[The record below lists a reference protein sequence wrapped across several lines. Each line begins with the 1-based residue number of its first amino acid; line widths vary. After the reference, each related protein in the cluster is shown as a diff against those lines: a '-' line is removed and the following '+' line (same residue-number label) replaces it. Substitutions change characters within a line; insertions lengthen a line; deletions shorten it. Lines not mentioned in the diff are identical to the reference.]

1 MRFSR
6 CYLEITN
13 RCNLACSFC
22 PKTKRPARTINPA
35 EFRHLTEKLRPYTDY
50 LYLHVL
56 GEPLLHPQ
64 LGEILDICRELLFR
78 VVITTNGTLLP
89 AQETMLLSSP
99 ALYKIN
105 VSLHSFEANAPGDF
119 RAYLSGCFSFAKK
132 AGDAGK
138 LVDLRLWNLDGK
150 TTRGQ
155 NAQNDVILETLA
167 SFFPRPWVQNTWGF
181 RLCDRVFVHYAEK
194 FDWPD
199 LSLEEQSDCGTC
211 RALRDQIA
219 VLSDGTV
226 VPCCLDHEGDIA
238 LGNLFSQN
246 LPEIL
251 DDTPA
256 KLLLSGFFA
265 QKLSHPLCRRCGYA
279 KRFR

>member
-35 EFRHLTEKLRPYTDY
+35 EFRHLAEKLRPYTDY

-64 LGEILDICRELLFR
+64 LVEILDICRELLFR

-89 AQETMLLSSP
+89 AQEPMLLSSP

-119 RAYLSGCFSFAKK
+119 GSYLSGCFSFAKK
-132 AGDAGK
+132 AGEAGK
-138 LVDLRLWNLDGK
+138 LVDLRLWNLDGE

-199 LSLEEQSDCGTC
+199 LALEERSDCGTC
-211 RALRDQIA
+211 RALKDQIA
-219 VLSDGTV
+219 VLCDGTV

-256 KLLLSGFFA
+256 KSLLSGFSA
-265 QKLSHPLCRRCGYA
+265 RKLSHPLCRRCGYA

>member
-22 PKTKRPARTINPA
+22 PKTKRPARTLSPA
-35 EFRHLTEKLRPYTDY
+35 EFRHLAEKLRPYTDY

-56 GEPLLHPQ
+56 GEPLLHPE
-64 LGEILDICRELLFR
+64 LNEILDICRELLFR
-78 VVITTNGTLLP
+78 VVITTNGTLFP

-119 RAYLSGCFSFAKK
+119 GAYLSGCFSFAKK

-138 LVDLRLWNLDGK
+138 LVDLRLWNLDGE

-199 LSLEEQSDCGTC
+199 LALEERSDCGSC
-211 RALRDQIA
+211 RALKDQIA
-219 VLSDGTV
+219 VLCDGTV

-246 LPEIL
+246 FPEIL

-256 KLLLSGFFA
+256 KTLLSGFSA
-265 QKLSHPLCRRCGYA
+265 RKLSHPLCRRCGYA

>member
-13 RCNLACSFC
+13 RCNLSCSFC
-22 PKTKRPARTINPA
+22 PKTKRPARTLNPA
-35 EFRHLTEKLRPYTDY
+35 EFRQLAEKIRPYTDY

-56 GEPLLHPQ
+56 GEPLMHPQ
-64 LGEILDICRELLFR
+64 LEGLLDICRELLFR

-132 AGDAGK
+132 AGEAGT
-138 LVDLRLWNLDGK
+138 LVDLRLWNLDGE

-155 NAQNDVILETLA
+155 NAQNDSILEALEA
-167 SFFPRPWVQNTWGF
+167 VFPQPWVRNTWGF

-199 LSLEEQSDCGTC
+199 LSLEEQSACGTC

-226 VPCCLDHEGDIA
+226 VPCCLDHEGDIP

-246 LPEIL
+246 FPEIL

-256 KLLLSGFFA
+256 KSLLSGFSA
-265 QKLSHPLCRRCGYA
+265 RKLSHPLCRRCGYA

>member
-13 RCNLACSFC
+13 RCNLSCSFC
-22 PKTKRPARTINPA
+22 PKTKRPARTLNPA
-35 EFRHLTEKLRPYTDY
+35 EFRQLAENIRPYTDY

-56 GEPLLHPQ
+56 GEPLMHPELETL
-64 LGEILDICRELLFR
+64 LGICGELNFR

-89 AQETMLLSSP
+89 AQETVLLSSP

-138 LVDLRLWNLDGK
+138 LVDLRLWNLDGE

-199 LSLEEQSDCGTC
+199 LALKERSDCGTC
-211 RALRDQIA
+211 RALKDQIA

-256 KLLLSGFFA
+256 KSLLSGFSA
-265 QKLSHPLCRRCGYA
+265 RKLSHPLCRRCGYA

>member
-13 RCNLACSFC
+13 RCNLSCSFC
-22 PKTKRPARTINPA
+22 PKTSRSPRTLSPA
-35 EFRHLTEKLRPYTDY
+35 EFRLLAEKIRPYTDY

-56 GEPLLHPQ
+56 GEPLMHPELETL
-64 LGEILDICRELLFR
+64 LGICGELNFR

-89 AQETMLLSSP
+89 AQETVLLSSP

-132 AGDAGK
+132 AGEAGK
-138 LVDLRLWNLDGK
+138 LVDLRLWNLDGE

-167 SFFPRPWVQNTWGF
+167 SFFPRPWVRNTWGF

-199 LSLEEQSDCGTC
+199 LALEERSDCGTC
-211 RALRDQIA
+211 RALKDQIA

-226 VPCCLDHEGDIA
+226 VPCCLDHEGDIP
-238 LGNLFSQN
+238 LGNLFLQD

-256 KLLLSGFFA
+256 KSLLSGFSA
-265 QKLSHPLCRRCGYA
+265 RKLSHPLCRRCGYA

>member
-13 RCNLACSFC
+13 RCNLSCSFC
-22 PKTKRPARTINPA
+22 PKTKRPARTLNPA
-35 EFRHLTEKLRPYTDY
+35 EFRQLAENIRPYTDY

-56 GEPLLHPQ
+56 GEPLMHPELETL
-64 LGEILDICRELLFR
+64 LGICGELNFR

-89 AQETMLLSSP
+89 AQETVLLSSP

-138 LVDLRLWNLDGK
+138 LVDLRLWNLDGE

-199 LSLEEQSDCGTC
+199 LALEERSDCGTC
-211 RALRDQIA
+211 RALKDQIA

-256 KLLLSGFFA
+256 KTLLSGFSA
-265 QKLSHPLCRRCGYA
+265 RKLSHPLCRRCGYA

>member
-13 RCNLACSFC
+13 RCNLSCSFC

-35 EFRHLTEKLRPYTDY
+35 EFRHLAEKLRPYTDY

-89 AQETMLLSSP
+89 AQETVLLSSP

-119 RAYLSGCFSFAKK
+119 GAYLSGCFSFAKK
-132 AGDAGK
+132 AGEAGK
-138 LVDLRLWNLDGK
+138 LVDLRLWNLDGE

-155 NAQNDVILETLA
+155 NAQNDVILETLT

-199 LSLEEQSDCGTC
+199 LALEERSDCGTC
-211 RALRDQIA
+211 RALKDQIA
-219 VLSDGTV
+219 VLCDGTV

-256 KLLLSGFFA
+256 KSLLSGFSA
-265 QKLSHPLCRRCGYA
+265 RRLSHPLCRRCGYA

>member
-13 RCNLACSFC
+13 RCNLSCSFC
-22 PKTKRPARTINPA
+22 PKTSRSPRTLSPA
-35 EFRHLTEKLRPYTDY
+35 EFRLLAEKIRPYTDY

-56 GEPLLHPQ
+56 GEPLMHPELETL
-64 LGEILDICRELLFR
+64 LGICGELNFR

-89 AQETMLLSSP
+89 AQETVLLSSP

-138 LVDLRLWNLDGK
+138 LVDLRLWNLDGE

-211 RALRDQIA
+211 RALKDQIA

-226 VPCCLDHEGDIA
+226 VPCCLDHEGDIP

-256 KLLLSGFFA
+256 KTLLSGFSA
-265 QKLSHPLCRRCGYA
+265 RKLSHPLCRRCGYA
-279 KRFR
+279 KRFC

>member
-22 PKTKRPARTINPA
+22 PKTKRPARALTAA
-35 EFRHLTEKLRPYTDY
+35 EFRLLAEKIRPYTDY

-64 LGEILDICRELLFR
+64 LEALLDICRALGFR

-89 AQETMLLSSP
+89 VQQAALLSAP

-105 VSLHSFEANAPGDF
+105 ISLHSFEANAAGSAD
-119 RAYLSGCFSFAKK
+119 AYLSGCFSFAKL
-132 AGDAGK
+132 AAEAGK
-138 LVDLRLWNLDGK
+138 LVDLRLWNLDGE
-150 TTRGQ
+150 TTRGLHTQ
-155 NAQNDVILETLA
+155 NEAILSQLA
-167 SFFPRPWVQNTWGF
+167 AVFPRPWVKNTWGF

-194 FDWPD
+194 FNWPD
-199 LSLEEQSDCGTC
+199 LALEEQSTCGTC
-211 RALRDQIA
+211 RALKDQLA

-238 LGNLFSQN
+238 LGNLFTQE
-246 LPEIL
+246 LAEIL
-251 DDTPA
+251 ASAPA
-256 KLLLSGFFA
+256 SALRSGFSA
-265 QKLSHPLCRRCGYA
+265 RRLLHPLCRRCGYA
-279 KRFR
+279 RRFR

>member
-13 RCNLACSFC
+13 RCNLSCSFC
-22 PKTKRPARTINPA
+22 PKTKRPARTLSPA
-35 EFRHLTEKLRPYTDY
+35 EFRLLCEKLRPYTDY

-64 LGEILDICRELLFR
+64 LGEILEICRALSFR

-89 AQETMLLSSP
+89 AQETTLLSSP

-105 VSLHSFEANAPGDF
+105 VSLHSFEANAPGNF
-119 RAYLSGCFSFAKK
+119 EAYLSGCFSFAKK
-132 AGDAGK
+132 AGEAGT
-138 LVDLRLWNLDGK
+138 LVDLRLWNLDGE

-155 NAQNDVILETLA
+155 NAQNDAILKTLEA
-167 SFFPRPWVQNTWGF
+167 VFPQPWVKNTWGF
-181 RLCDRVFVHYAEK
+181 RLRERVFVHYAEK
-194 FDWPD
+194 FDWPN
-199 LSLEEQSDCGTC
+199 LSLTEQSAHGTC

-219 VLSDGTV
+219 VLADGTV
-226 VPCCLDHEGDIA
+226 VPCCLDHEGDIP

-251 DDTPA
+251 SDTPA
-256 KLLLSGFFA
+256 KSLLSGFSA
-265 QKLSHPLCRRCGYA
+265 RKLSHPLCRRCGYA

>member
-13 RCNLACSFC
+13 RCNLSCSFC
-22 PKTKRPARTINPA
+22 PKTKRPARTLNPA
-35 EFRHLTEKLRPYTDY
+35 EFRQLAENLRPYTDY

-56 GEPLLHPQ
+56 GEPLMHPELETL
-64 LGEILDICRELLFR
+64 LGICGELNFR

-89 AQETMLLSSP
+89 AQETVLLSSP

-138 LVDLRLWNLDGK
+138 LVDLRLWNLDGE

-181 RLCDRVFVHYAEK
+181 RLCGRVFVHYAEK

-199 LSLEEQSDCGTC
+199 LALEERSDCGTC
-211 RALRDQIA
+211 RALKDQIA

-256 KLLLSGFFA
+256 KTLLSGFSA
-265 QKLSHPLCRRCGYA
+265 RKLSHPLCRRCGYA

>member
-13 RCNLACSFC
+13 RCNLSCSFC
-22 PKTKRPARTINPA
+22 PKTKRPARTLSPA
-35 EFRHLTEKLRPYTDY
+35 EFRQLAEKIRPYTDY

-56 GEPLLHPQ
+56 GEPLMHPELETL
-64 LGEILDICRELLFR
+64 LGICGELNFR

-89 AQETMLLSSP
+89 AQETVLLSSP

-138 LVDLRLWNLDGK
+138 LVDLRLWNLDGE

-155 NAQNDVILETLA
+155 NAQNDVILEALEA
-167 SFFPRPWVQNTWGF
+167 VFPQPWVRNTWGF

-199 LSLEEQSDCGTC
+199 LGAPEGDGAGFCYG
-211 RALRDQIA
+211 LRDQLGI
-219 VLSDGTV
+219 LWDGTV
-226 VPCCLDHEGDIA
+226 VPCCLDHEGDLA
-238 LGNLFSQN
+238 LGNLFEED
-246 LPEIL
+246 LDAIL
-251 DDTPA
+251 ASPRA
-256 KLLLSGFFA
+256 KAIYDGFSKKQA
-265 QKLSHPLCRRCGYA
+265 AEALCRRCGYA
-279 KRFR
+279 AIFQ

>member
-13 RCNLACSFC
+13 RCNLSCSFC
-22 PKTKRPARTINPA
+22 PKTKRPARTLSPA
-35 EFRHLTEKLRPYTDY
+35 EFRLLAEKIRPYTDY

-56 GEPLLHPQ
+56 GEPLMHPELETL
-64 LGEILDICRELLFR
+64 LGICGELNFR

-89 AQETMLLSSP
+89 AQETVLLSSP

-119 RAYLSGCFSFAKK
+119 GAYLSGCFSFAKK
-132 AGDAGK
+132 AGEAGK
-138 LVDLRLWNLDGK
+138 LVDLRLWNLDGE

-211 RALRDQIA
+211 RALKDQIA

-226 VPCCLDHEGDIA
+226 VPCCLDHEGDIP
-238 LGNLFSQN
+238 LGNLFS
-246 LPEIL
+246 
-251 DDTPA
+251 
-256 KLLLSGFFA
+256 
-265 QKLSHPLCRRCGYA
+265 
-279 KRFR
+279 

>member
-22 PKTKRPARTINPA
+22 PKTSRSPRTLSPA
-35 EFRHLTEKLRPYTDY
+35 EFRLLAEKIRPYTDY
-50 LYLHVL
+50 LYLHLL
-56 GEPLLHPQ
+56 GEPLMHPQ
-64 LGEILDICRELLFR
+64 LEGLLDICRDLSFR

-119 RAYLSGCFSFAKK
+119 GAYLSGCFSFAKK
-132 AGDAGK
+132 AGEAGK
-138 LVDLRLWNLDGK
+138 LVDLRLWNLDGE

-199 LSLEEQSDCGTC
+199 LALEERSDCGTC
-211 RALRDQIA
+211 RALKDQIA

-238 LGNLFSQN
+238 LGNLFSQD
-246 LPEIL
+246 LPKIL
-251 DDTPA
+251 ADTPA
-256 KLLLSGFFA
+256 KSLLSGFSVR
-265 QKLSHPLCRRCGYA
+265 KLTHPLCRRCGYA

>member
-13 RCNLACSFC
+13 RCNLSCSFC
-22 PKTKRPARTINPA
+22 PKTKRPARTLNPA
-35 EFRHLTEKLRPYTDY
+35 EFRQLAEKIRPYTDY

-138 LVDLRLWNLDGK
+138 LVDLRLWNLDGE

-199 LSLEEQSDCGTC
+199 LALEERSDCGTC
-211 RALRDQIA
+211 RALKDQIA

-256 KLLLSGFFA
+256 KALLSGFSA
-265 QKLSHPLCRRCGYA
+265 RKLSHPLCRRCGYA

>member
-13 RCNLACSFC
+13 RCNLSCSFC
-22 PKTKRPARTINPA
+22 PKTKRPARTLSPA
-35 EFRHLTEKLRPYTDY
+35 EFRQLAENIRPYTDY

-64 LGEILDICRELLFR
+64 LGEILDICRELLFC

-89 AQETMLLSSP
+89 AQETVLLSSP

-119 RAYLSGCFSFAKK
+119 GAYLSGCFSFAKK
-132 AGDAGK
+132 AGEAEK
-138 LVDLRLWNLDGK
+138 LVDLRLWNLDGE

-199 LSLEEQSDCGTC
+199 LALEERSDCGTC
-211 RALRDQIA
+211 RALKDQIA

-256 KLLLSGFFA
+256 KSLLSGFSA
-265 QKLSHPLCRRCGYA
+265 RKLSHPLCRRCGYA

>member
-13 RCNLACSFC
+13 RCNLSCSFC
-22 PKTKRPARTINPA
+22 PKTKRPARTLNPA
-35 EFRHLTEKLRPYTDY
+35 EFRQLAENIRPYTDY

-56 GEPLLHPQ
+56 GEPLMHPELETL
-64 LGEILDICRELLFR
+64 LGICGELNFR

-89 AQETMLLSSP
+89 AQETVLLSSP

-138 LVDLRLWNLDGK
+138 LVDLRLWNLDGE

-199 LSLEEQSDCGTC
+199 LSL
-211 RALRDQIA
+211 
-219 VLSDGTV
+219 
-226 VPCCLDHEGDIA
+226 
-238 LGNLFSQN
+238 
-246 LPEIL
+246 
-251 DDTPA
+251 
-256 KLLLSGFFA
+256 
-265 QKLSHPLCRRCGYA
+265 
-279 KRFR
+279 

>member
-13 RCNLACSFC
+13 RCNLSCSFC
-22 PKTKRPARTINPA
+22 PKTKRPARTLNPA
-35 EFRHLTEKLRPYTDY
+35 EFRQLAENIRPYTDY

-56 GEPLLHPQ
+56 GEPLMHPELETL
-64 LGEILDICRELLFR
+64 LGICGELNFR

-89 AQETMLLSSP
+89 AQETVLLSSP

-132 AGDAGK
+132 AGEAGK
-138 LVDLRLWNLDGK
+138 LVDLRLWNLDGE

-155 NAQNDVILETLA
+155 HAQNGTILKTLEA
-167 SFFPRPWVQNTWGF
+167 VFPQPWVKNTWGF
-181 RLCDRVFVHYAEK
+181 RLRERVFVHYAEK

-199 LSLEEQSDCGTC
+199 LSLAEQSAHGTC

-219 VLSDGTV
+219 VLADGTV
-226 VPCCLDHEGDIA
+226 VPCCLDHEGDIP
-238 LGNLFSQN
+238 LGNLFSQD
-246 LPEIL
+246 LLQIL

-256 KLLLSGFFA
+256 KELLSGFSA
-265 QKLSHPLCRRCGYA
+265 HKLSHPLCRRCGYA

>member
-22 PKTKRPARTINPA
+22 PKTSRSPRTLSPA
-35 EFRHLTEKLRPYTDY
+35 EFRLLAEKIRPYTDY

-56 GEPLLHPQ
+56 GEPLMHPQ
-64 LGEILDICRELLFR
+64 LEGLLDICRDLSFR

-119 RAYLSGCFSFAKK
+119 GAYLSGCFSFAKK
-132 AGDAGK
+132 AGEAGK
-138 LVDLRLWNLDGK
+138 LVDLRLWNLDGE

-199 LSLEEQSDCGTC
+199 LALEERSDCGTC
-211 RALRDQIA
+211 RALKDQIA

-256 KLLLSGFFA
+256 KALLSGFSA
-265 QKLSHPLCRRCGYA
+265 RKLSHPLCRRCGYA

>member
-1 MRFSR
+1 M
-6 CYLEITN
+6 
-13 RCNLACSFC
+13 
-22 PKTKRPARTINPA
+22 
-35 EFRHLTEKLRPYTDY
+35 
-50 LYLHVL
+50 
-56 GEPLLHPQ
+56 HPQ
-64 LGEILDICRELLFR
+64 LEGLLDICRELLFR

-119 RAYLSGCFSFAKK
+119 GAYLSGCFSFAKK

-138 LVDLRLWNLDGK
+138 LVDLRLWNLDGE

-199 LSLEEQSDCGTC
+199 LALEERSDCGTC
-211 RALRDQIA
+211 RALKDQIA

-226 VPCCLDHEGDIA
+226 VPCCLDHEGNIA
-238 LGNLFSQN
+238 LGNLFSQD
-246 LPEIL
+246 LPKIL
-251 DDTPA
+251 ADTPA
-256 KLLLSGFFA
+256 KSLLSGFSVR
-265 QKLSHPLCRRCGYA
+265 KLTHPLCRRCGYA

>member
-13 RCNLACSFC
+13 RCNLSCSFC

-35 EFRHLTEKLRPYTDY
+35 EFRHLAEKLRPYTDY

-89 AQETMLLSSP
+89 AQETVLLSSP

-132 AGDAGK
+132 AGEAGK
-138 LVDLRLWNLDGK
+138 LVDLRLWNLDGE

-199 LSLEEQSDCGTC
+199 LALEERSDCGTC
-211 RALRDQIA
+211 RALKDQIA
-219 VLSDGTV
+219 VLCDGTV

-256 KLLLSGFFA
+256 KSLLSGFSA
-265 QKLSHPLCRRCGYA
+265 RKLSHPLCRRCGYA

>member
-13 RCNLACSFC
+13 RCNLSCSFC
-22 PKTKRPARTINPA
+22 PKTKRPARTLNPA
-35 EFRHLTEKLRPYTDY
+35 EFRQLAEKIRPYTDY

-56 GEPLLHPQ
+56 GEPLMHPELETL
-64 LGEILDICRELLFR
+64 LGICGELNFR

-89 AQETMLLSSP
+89 AQETVLLSSP

-132 AGDAGK
+132 AGEAGK
-138 LVDLRLWNLDGK
+138 LVDLRLWNLDGE

-199 LSLEEQSDCGTC
+199 LALEERSDCGTC
-211 RALRDQIA
+211 RALKDQIA
-219 VLSDGTV
+219 VLCDGTV

-256 KLLLSGFFA
+256 KSLLSGFFA
-265 QKLSHPLCRRCGYA
+265 RKLSHPLCRRCGYA

>member
-13 RCNLACSFC
+13 RCNLSCSFC
-22 PKTKRPARTINPA
+22 PKTKRPARTLSPA
-35 EFRHLTEKLRPYTDY
+35 EFRLLAEKIRPYTDY

-56 GEPLLHPQ
+56 GEPLMHPQ
-64 LGEILDICRELLFR
+64 LEGLLDICRELSFR

-119 RAYLSGCFSFAKK
+119 GAYLSGCFSFAKK
-132 AGDAGK
+132 SGEAGK
-138 LVDLRLWNLDGK
+138 LVDLRLWNLDGE

-155 NAQNDVILETLA
+155 NAQNDSILEALEA
-167 SFFPRPWVQNTWGF
+167 VFPQPWVRNTWGF
-181 RLCDRVFVHYAEK
+181 RLRDRVFVHYAEK
-194 FDWPD
+194 F
-199 LSLEEQSDCGTC
+199 
-211 RALRDQIA
+211 
-219 VLSDGTV
+219 
-226 VPCCLDHEGDIA
+226 DHEGDIA

-256 KLLLSGFFA
+256 KSLLSGFSA
-265 QKLSHPLCRRCGYA
+265 RKLSHPLCRRCGYA

>member
-13 RCNLACSFC
+13 RCNLSCSFC
-22 PKTKRPARTINPA
+22 PKTKRPARTLNPA
-35 EFRHLTEKLRPYTDY
+35 EFRQLAENIRPYTDY

-56 GEPLLHPQ
+56 GEPLMHPELETL
-64 LGEILDICRELLFR
+64 LGICGELNFR

-89 AQETMLLSSP
+89 AQETVLLSSP

-132 AGDAGK
+132 AGEAGK
-138 LVDLRLWNLDGK
+138 LVDLRLWNLDGE

-199 LSLEEQSDCGTC
+199 LALEERSDCGTC
-211 RALRDQIA
+211 RALKDQIA

-256 KLLLSGFFA
+256 KSLLSGFSA
-265 QKLSHPLCRRCGYA
+265 RKLSHPLCRRCGYA

>member
-1 MRFSR
+1 MHFSR

-22 PKTKRPARTINPA
+22 PKTKRPARTINPV
-35 EFRHLTEKLRPYTDY
+35 EFRHLAEKLRPYTDY

-119 RAYLSGCFSFAKK
+119 GAYLSGCFSFAKK
-132 AGDAGK
+132 AGEAGK
-138 LVDLRLWNLDGK
+138 LVDLRLWNLDGE

-199 LSLEEQSDCGTC
+199 LALEERSDCGTC
-211 RALRDQIA
+211 RALKDQIA

-226 VPCCLDHEGDIA
+226 VPCCLDHEGDIT

-256 KLLLSGFFA
+256 KSLLSGFSA
-265 QKLSHPLCRRCGYA
+265 RKLSHPLCRRCGYA

>member
-22 PKTKRPARTINPA
+22 PKTKRNPRTLTQD
-35 EFRHLTEKLRPYTDY
+35 EFRLLAGRLRPYTDY
-50 LYLHVL
+50 LYLHVM
-56 GEPLLHPQ
+56 GEPLVHPA
-64 LGEILDICRELLFR
+64 LPKLLDICQGHGFR

-89 AQETMLLSSP
+89 ARQNALLAAP

-105 VSLHSFEANAPGDF
+105 ISLHSFEANEAGSF
-119 RAYLSGCFSFAKK
+119 EAYLSGCFAFAKL
-132 AGDAGK
+132 AGQAGK
-138 LVDLRLWNLDGK
+138 LVDLRLWNLDGE

-155 NAQNDVILETLA
+155 NTQNHAILSRLEQV
-167 SFFPRPWVQNTWGF
+167 FPQPWTKNTWGF
-181 RLCDRVFVHYAEK
+181 RLAERVFLHYAEK

-199 LSLEEQSDCGTC
+199 LSRSEQTACGTC

-226 VPCCLDHEGDIA
+226 VPCCLDHEGDLP
-238 LGNLFSQN
+238 LGNLFSQE
-246 LPEIL
+246 LPDIL
-251 DDTPA
+251 AGSDA
-256 KLLLSGFFA
+256 AELLAGFSRRE
-265 QKLSHPLCRRCGYA
+265 LTHPLCRRCGYA
-279 KRFR
+279 RRFR

>member
-6 CYLEITN
+6 CHLEITN
-13 RCNLACSFC
+13 RCNLSCSFC
-22 PKTKRPARTINPA
+22 PKTKRPARTLNPA
-35 EFRHLTEKLRPYTDY
+35 EFRQLAENIRPYTDY

-56 GEPLLHPQ
+56 GEPLMHPELETL
-64 LGEILDICRELLFR
+64 LGICGELNFR

-89 AQETMLLSSP
+89 AQETVLLSSP

-138 LVDLRLWNLDGK
+138 LVDLRLWNLDGE

-256 KLLLSGFFA
+256 KSLLSGFSA
-265 QKLSHPLCRRCGYA
+265 RKLSHPLCRRCGYA

>member
-35 EFRHLTEKLRPYTDY
+35 EFRHLAEKLRPYTDY

-138 LVDLRLWNLDGK
+138 LVDLRLWNLDGE

-199 LSLEEQSDCGTC
+199 LALEERSDCGTC
-211 RALRDQIA
+211 RALKDQIA

>member
-35 EFRHLTEKLRPYTDY
+35 EFRHLAEKLRPYTDY

-138 LVDLRLWNLDGK
+138 LVDGE

>member
-1 MRFSR
+1 M
-6 CYLEITN
+6 
-13 RCNLACSFC
+13 
-22 PKTKRPARTINPA
+22 
-35 EFRHLTEKLRPYTDY
+35 
-50 LYLHVL
+50 
-56 GEPLLHPQ
+56 HPQ
-64 LGEILDICRELLFR
+64 LEGLLDICRELSFR

-119 RAYLSGCFSFAKK
+119 GAYLSGCFSFAKK
-132 AGDAGK
+132 SGEAGK
-138 LVDLRLWNLDGK
+138 LVDLRLWNLDGE

-155 NAQNDVILETLA
+155 NAQNDSILEALEA
-167 SFFPRPWVQNTWGF
+167 VFPQPWVRNTWGF
-181 RLCDRVFVHYAEK
+181 RLRDRVFVHYAEK

-199 LSLEEQSDCGTC
+199 LSLEEQSACGTC

-226 VPCCLDHEGDIA
+226 VPCCLDHEGDIP

>member
-1 MRFSR
+1 M
-6 CYLEITN
+6 
-13 RCNLACSFC
+13 
-22 PKTKRPARTINPA
+22 
-35 EFRHLTEKLRPYTDY
+35 
-50 LYLHVL
+50 
-56 GEPLLHPQ
+56 
-64 LGEILDICRELLFR
+64 
-78 VVITTNGTLLP
+78 VITTNGTLLP
-89 AQETMLLSSP
+89 AQETVLLSSP

-119 RAYLSGCFSFAKK
+119 GAYLSGCFSFAKK
-132 AGDAGK
+132 SGEAGK
-138 LVDLRLWNLDGK
+138 LVDLRLWNLDGE

-155 NAQNDVILETLA
+155 NAQNDSILEALEA
-167 SFFPRPWVQNTWGF
+167 VFPQPWVQNTWGF
-181 RLCDRVFVHYAEK
+181 RLRDRVFVHYAEK

-199 LSLEEQSDCGTC
+199 LSLEEQSACGTC

-226 VPCCLDHEGDIA
+226 VPCCLDHEGDIP

-256 KLLLSGFFA
+256 KSLLSGFSA
-265 QKLSHPLCRRCGYA
+265 RKLSHPLCRRCGYA